1 MSNFMA
7 DIRESAREIKNV
19 RSLTGGAMLTALNLI
34 LNYTR
39 IIISSVMEISFA
51 FLAIA
56 VAGMLYGPVTA
67 GIIGA
72 LADVLGFFL
81 SPANGFFFPGFT
93 LNAFLSGFLFGL
105 FFYKKKITV
114 KRVFLASLCN
124 TIVFSFI
131 LTPMWLNMM
140 YGSALLSSA
149 RAIRAVACFPV
160 NTALLYLVCK
170 TVETVRIKSGAF

>member
-1 MSNFMA
+1 MSNFIA

-56 VAGMLYGPVTA
+56 VSGMLYGPVTA

-72 LADVLGFFL
+72 LADVLLKPGKRIFL
-81 SPANGFFFPGFT
+81 PGIYIKCIPFRI
-93 LNAFLSGFLFGL
+93 F
-105 FFYKKKITV
+105 
-114 KRVFLASLCN
+114 
-124 TIVFSFI
+124 
-131 LTPMWLNMM
+131 
-140 YGSALLSSA
+140 
-149 RAIRAVACFPV
+149 
-160 NTALLYLVCK
+160 
-170 TVETVRIKSGAF
+170 VRIILL